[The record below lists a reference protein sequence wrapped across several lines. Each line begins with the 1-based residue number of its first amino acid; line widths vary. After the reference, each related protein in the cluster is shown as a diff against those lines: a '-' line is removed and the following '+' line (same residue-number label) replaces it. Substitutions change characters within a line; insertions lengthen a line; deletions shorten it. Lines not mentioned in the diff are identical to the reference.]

1 MRKEIKVLL
10 IGFLVAS
17 IGFGAGV
24 MMASSNISA
33 ASNNSAFIAYL
44 NNNWMTKTSTNQNSI
59 ASNTLENS
67 YTAPDILEN
76 LTDSLNR
83 FQNIMNIE
91 QGIINQGLT
100 KWMTRN
106 ITMWSKT
113 LSTTSNNLS
122 ALQLFMQFLN
132 ENPKYQEHFKNYN
145 TALMKY
151 YEALERKNILEAS
164 TIDSHYIIENGQIV
178 KEWNISRT
186 ISNISSTIICKEYRI
201 EVNGTLYTA
210 VKAEVY
216 NEDGTLISDPDVYV
230 KAPPYYYW
238 YWFPW
243 PWPFGQII
251 VYGQDEYIYVHFRDL
266 VEVNGVLYP
275 EMALYLWDVTEEV
288 SVKEII
294 VVALTIIMSTALGC
308 VPLVGPLLAVFASV
322 AGAYEYSHYEHMK
335 DVLKDTALYNREWG
349 LRTVLRSHWI
359 YGVGPWWDFL
369 SGVTFWTITKDGAWV
384 QAFLNPFGG
393 LGLAYCSSESAAIIT
408 GYIYQVGMIYGFNRW
423 VWIGPCIPYF
433 HSWPPV

>member
-33 ASNNSAFIAYL
+33 ASNNSAFILAYL
-44 NNNWMTKTSTNQNSI
+44 NNNWTTKTSTNQNSI

-83 FQNIMNIE
+83 FQNIMNTE

-100 KWMTRN
+100 KWMTSN

-164 TIDSHYIIENGQIV
+164 TIDSHYIINNGQIT

-186 ISNISSTIICKEYRI
+186 INNISSTIICKEYRI
-201 EVNGTLYTA
+201 EVNGTPHTA
-210 VKAEVY
+210 VKAEIY

-251 VYGQDEYIYVHFRDL
+251 VYGQDDYIYVHFRFV
-266 VEVNGVLYP
+266 VEIGGQQYYEEEYFLKNVF
-275 EMALYLWDVTEEV
+275 EKTER
-288 SVKEII
+288 SKWIYRAI
-294 VVALTIIMSTALGC
+294 TITISAAC
-308 VPLVGPLLAVFASV
+308 AAAGP
-322 AGAYEYSHYEHMK
+322 AGAIGAVIAGLYDIYTEQNIEYFRNVIK
-335 DVLKDTALYNREWG
+335 AVADDNKEWG
-349 LRTVLRSHWI
+349 LRTVLRNHYLWGVAPPWDPLDGI
-359 YGVGPWWDFL
+359 TFWAIRWYGGWEQAFPWPGFGSLAPGAKDTAKTLALAIAATGFICGVNQWVWVGP
-369 SGVTFWTITKDGAWV
+369 
-384 QAFLNPFGG
+384 
-393 LGLAYCSSESAAIIT
+393 
-408 GYIYQVGMIYGFNRW
+408 YIAL
-423 VWIGPCIPYF
+423 
-433 HSWPPV
+433 